1 MATAVEMFGT
11 EIDEIVRRVVSKFNP
26 LRVVLFGSRA
36 KGTAG
41 PDSDADVLVV
51 MPVERS
57 RRETATAID
66 IALIGINLPI
76 DVIVVTP
83 DDVARNRN
91 LPGSVVHEALTEGK
105 VLYERN

>member
-1 MATAVEMFGT
+1 M
-11 EIDEIVRRVVSKFNP
+11 
-26 LRVVLFGSRA
+26 

-51 MPVERS
+51 MPVQGS

-66 IALIGINLPI
+66 VALIGIDLPV
-76 DVIVVTP
+76 DVIVATP
-83 DDVARNRN
+83 EDVARNRDMV
-91 LPGSVVHEALTEGK
+91 GSIVHEALTEGK

>member
-1 MATAVEMFGT
+1 
-11 EIDEIVRRVVSKFNP
+11 VVTGFNP
-26 LRVVLFGSRA
+26 LQVVLFGSRV

-51 MPVERS
+51 MPVQGS
-57 RRETATAID
+57 RREAATAID
-66 IALIGINLPI
+66 VALIGTDLPV

-83 DDVARNRN
+83 EDVARNRN
-91 LPGSVVHEALTEGK
+91 LAGSVVHEALAEGK